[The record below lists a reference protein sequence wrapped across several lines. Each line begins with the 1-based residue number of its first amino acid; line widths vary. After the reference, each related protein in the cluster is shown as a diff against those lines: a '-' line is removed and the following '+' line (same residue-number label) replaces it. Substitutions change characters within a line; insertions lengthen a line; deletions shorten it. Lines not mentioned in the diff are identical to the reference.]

1 MWELKTVDKEI
12 AKEAIDKAIARTVF
26 VTEDGKSLNCW
37 KNAYIR
43 KIGEWKDWPGCYN
56 IIIKNIKE
64 YAYHEGFLSFYLLDT
79 HTAELYCVIYLCWPA
94 PDWKYYI
101 ERYDDWKECD
111 IDTYIDKVTD
121 DKYGI
126 FIPYPD
132 LQKPEKGYL
141 RCYINNFAWVTPYY

>member
-26 VTEDGKSLNCW
+26 VTEDEKSLNCW

-79 HTAELYCVIYLCWPA
+79 HTAELYCVIL
-94 PDWKYYI
+94 KLVS
-101 ERYDDWKECD
+101 K
-111 IDTYIDKVTD
+111 K
-121 DKYGI
+121 
-126 FIPYPD
+126 
-132 LQKPEKGYL
+132 
-141 RCYINNFAWVTPYY
+141 